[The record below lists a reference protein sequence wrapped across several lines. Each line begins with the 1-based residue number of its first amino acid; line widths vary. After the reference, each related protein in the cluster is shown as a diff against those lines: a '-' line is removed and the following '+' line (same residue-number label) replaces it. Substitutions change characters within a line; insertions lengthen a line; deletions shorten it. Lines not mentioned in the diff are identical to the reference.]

1 MKYILTLLILGSFV
15 QIANAQLSFKIEELS
30 LSNYN
35 IELKE
40 NIINEDLT
48 SGPYVYFKCIITNNS
63 EDTVILRPSNSIT
76 NIVFSY
82 KKKSYK
88 IEVEP
93 LPFVDN
99 EKLQL
104 SPKKTA
110 ALDFGSNLLLGTDIF
125 NYKKGNYIEEM
136 LAILPTIG
144 VIYKDNNI
152 KLRTDEIKNVELR

>member
-104 SPKKTA
+104 SPKKLQLWTLEA
-110 ALDFGSNLLLGTDIF
+110 IYCWELIFLIIRKGIISKRCLLF
-125 NYKKGNYIEEM
+125 YQQ
-136 LAILPTIG
+136 
-144 VIYKDNNI
+144 
-152 KLRTDEIKNVELR
+152 

>member
-1 MKYILTLLILGSFV
+1 MKYILTLLILENFV
-15 QIANAQLSFKIEELS
+15 QIANAQLCFKIEELS

-40 NIINEDLT
+40 NIIDEDLEK
-48 SGPYVYFKCIITNNS
+48 GPYVYFKCIITNNS
-63 EDTVILRPSNSIT
+63 EDTVILRPSNSII

-82 KKKSYK
+82 KKKSYR
-88 IEVEP
+88 IEVES

-104 SPKKTA
+104 SPKETA
-110 ALDFGSNLLLGTDIF
+110 TLDFGSNLLLGTDIF
-125 NYKKGNYIEEM
+125 SDKKVNYIEEM

-144 VIYKDNNI
+144 IIYKDNNI
-152 KLRTDEIKNVELR
+152 KLRTDEIKSVELR

>member
-1 MKYILTLLILGSFV
+1 M
-15 QIANAQLSFKIEELS
+15 ANAQLNFKIEELS

-35 IELKE
+35 INLKE
-40 NIINEDLT
+40 DIFDEDLE
-48 SGPYVYFKCIITNNS
+48 SGPYLYFKCVITNDS
-63 EDTVILRPSNSIT
+63 KDTVTLRPSNSIT

-82 KKKSYK
+82 KKKNYK

-110 ALDFGSNLLLGTDIF
+110 TLDFGSNLL
-125 NYKKGNYIEEM
+125 
-136 LAILPTIG
+136 
-144 VIYKDNNI
+144 
-152 KLRTDEIKNVELR
+152 